1 MQAYRLAA
9 LAVGLTLPLAALP
22 QAAQAQVDDAIVLE
36 IMRQCARIDDANA
49 RLACYDNN
57 VRQSGD
63 APARAAAPSRSVTQQ
78 SSVAAPTR
86 GSAVSGF
93 GSEAVRTPDR
103 FETSSNELD
112 ELTTSVAGVQMQ
124 QPGIYRFTLEDGAE
138 WQFSESVPNSYRPPR
153 EGSVVTINRAA
164 LGSFLMVFDNQMSV
178 RVRRIR

>member
-1 MQAYRLAA
+1 MQAYRLAT

-57 VRQSGD
+57 VRTSGA
-63 APARAAAPSRSVTQQ
+63 APARAAAPSRPVTPQNSV
-78 SSVAAPTR
+78 VAPTR

-93 GSEAVRTPDR
+93 GSETVRTPDR
-103 FETSSNELD
+103 FETPPNELD
-112 ELTTSVAGVQMQ
+112 ELTTSVTAVQML
-124 QPGIYRFTLEDGAE
+124 QPGVYRLTLEDGAE

-153 EGSVVTINRAA
+153 EGSVVTIDRAA
-164 LGSFLMVFDNQMSV
+164 LGSFLMVFDKQMSV